1 MALKRTFM
9 GASGPDP
16 RGWMLTFSD
25 LITLL
30 LTFFVMLLCISSL
43 DTKMVRA
50 CFSIAEGGG
59 GVFDSAERGPATPI
73 RRAAQELREAMLSGN
88 LDDRDLKALLFPL
101 PEQGASRIPLGGER
115 NIEVEKGRRG
125 VRIRL
130 AESLL
135 FDADRKE
142 LRPQALPILDRL
154 GQLLSYSRCRISVEG
169 YTDRAPDRPQSYGDA
184 WEMSLGHTIEIVTYL
199 IKVHRLSA
207 NRFRVGSFGASRP
220 LAPNDTPENRNKNRR
235 IELLLYENE

>member
-1 MALKRTFM
+1 MPVRRNIV

-30 LTFFVMLLCISSL
+30 LTFFVMLLCISSQ

-59 GVFDSAERGPATPI
+59 GVLDSAERGPATSI
-73 RRAAQELREAMLSGN
+73 RRTAHELREAMFSGG
-88 LDDRDLKALLFPL
+88 LDESDLKALLFPF
-101 PEQGASRIPLGGER
+101 PEEGASRIPLGGER
-115 NIEVEKGRRG
+115 NIQVEKGRRG
-125 VRIRL
+125 LRIRL

-135 FDADRKE
+135 FNADRKE

-154 GQLLSYSRCRISVEG
+154 GQILSYSRCRISVEG
-169 YTDRAPDRPQSYGDA
+169 HTDSAPDRPQSYGDA
-184 WEMSLGHTIEIVTYL
+184 WEMSLGHTIEIATYL
-199 IKVHRLSA
+199 IKIHHLSA
-207 NRFRVGSFGASRP
+207 NRFRIGCFGASRP